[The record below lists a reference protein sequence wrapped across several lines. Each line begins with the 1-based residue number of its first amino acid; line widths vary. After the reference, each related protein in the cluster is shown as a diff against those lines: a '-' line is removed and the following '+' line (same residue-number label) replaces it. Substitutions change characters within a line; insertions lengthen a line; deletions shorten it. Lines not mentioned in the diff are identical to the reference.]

1 MINSISSGMSMPPAR
16 TEQSLTSDQQSL
28 ISETL
33 EQFDPENLSDSD
45 AASIIEAFSQAGIQP
60 GQALETAMAEFGFD
74 AKSIGEQG
82 NVQQGGQRPPPP
94 PSQSTEEISSMVEY
108 LTELMEEKYAEN
120 NNSTLSDD
128 DKQSIMT
135 ELFEKLGI
143 PKQDSI
149 INTTA

>member
-1 MINSISSGMSMPPAR
+1 MINSVSSGMSMPPVR

-33 EQFDPENLSDSD
+33 AQFDADNLSDID
-45 AASIIEAFSQAGIQP
+45 AASINEAFSQAGIQP
-60 GQALETAMAEFGFD
+60 GKALEAAMTELGFD

-120 NNSTLSDD
+120 NNSSLSDD